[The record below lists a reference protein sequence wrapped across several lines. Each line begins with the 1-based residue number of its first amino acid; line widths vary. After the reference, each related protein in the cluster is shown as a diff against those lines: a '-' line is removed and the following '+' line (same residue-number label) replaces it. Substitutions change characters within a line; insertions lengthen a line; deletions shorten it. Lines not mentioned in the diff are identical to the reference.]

1 MSIAR
6 VETPSA
12 CSSNSSPGNRAD
24 ASFSVAPQLRIDLR
38 STRMYSL
45 ASAAAIATATVPL
58 FTSDTDQG
66 GLACAPSSHAASGV
80 PRRDRSS
87 AHLRLRRRERRD
99 RSEADVTATDAR
111 GRRRKSTCASVKTRE
126 MASGSLASGRSSLP
140 VPAGSAC
147 ERRVRLAG
155 GERGPEERE
164 EEWRRLAVEGVV

>member
-38 STRMYSL
+38 STRMYSP

-66 GLACAPSSHAASGV
+66 GLACAPSSHAASDV
-80 PRRDRSS
+80 PRRDRSG
-87 AHLRLRRRERRD
+87 AQLRLAPTRTARSLGGRRD
-99 RSEADVTATDAR
+99 SDGCSRWQAEANVRFRQDT
-111 GRRRKSTCASVKTRE
+111 GKW
-126 MASGSLASGRSSLP
+126 
-140 VPAGSAC
+140 PAA
-147 ERRVRLAG
+147 V
-155 GERGPEERE
+155 
-164 EEWRRLAVEGVV
+164 WRRDEARCPFRPARL